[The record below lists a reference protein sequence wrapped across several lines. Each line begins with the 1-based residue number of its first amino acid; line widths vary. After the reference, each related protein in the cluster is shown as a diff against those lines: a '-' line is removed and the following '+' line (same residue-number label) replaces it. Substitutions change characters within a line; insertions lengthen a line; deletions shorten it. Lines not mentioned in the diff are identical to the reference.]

1 MIIGIGTDL
10 LDIRRLE
17 KTLER
22 YGERF
27 ITRIYTLAERQK
39 VEKRYHVAAA
49 FSLRYAA
56 KEACS
61 KALGTGLREGVF
73 WSDMVTNSLPS
84 GKPTM
89 TLTGGAQKKLQELT
103 PPGMIASIDV
113 SMSDEYPMAHAMVI
127 ISAVPNNDEKL
138 N

>member
-10 LDIRRLE
+10 LDIGRME

-22 YGERF
+22 FGDRF
-27 ITRIYTLAERQK
+27 IQRIYTDAERQK
-39 VEKRYHVAAA
+39 AEKRYNVAAA
-49 FSLRYAA
+49 FALRYAA

-73 WSDMVTNSLPS
+73 WRDMVTNSLPS

-89 TLTGGAQKKLQELT
+89 TLTGGALKKLEELT
-103 PPGMIASIDV
+103 PPGMMASIDV
-113 SMSDEYPMAHAMVI
+113 SMSDEFPMAHAMVI
-127 ISAVPNNDEKL
+127 ISAVPKQET
-138 N
+138 

>member
-10 LDIRRLE
+10 LDIGRME

-22 YGERF
+22 FGDRF
-27 ITRIYTLAERQK
+27 IQRIYTDAERQK
-39 VEKRYHVAAA
+39 AEKRYNIAAA
-49 FSLRYAA
+49 FALRYAA

-73 WSDMVTNSLPS
+73 WRDMVTNSLPS

-89 TLTGGAQKKLQELT
+89 TLTGGALKKLEELT
-103 PPGMIASIDV
+103 PPGMMASIDV
-113 SMSDEYPMAHAMVI
+113 SMSDEFPMAHAMVI
-127 ISAVPNNDEKL
+127 ISAVPKQET
-138 N
+138 